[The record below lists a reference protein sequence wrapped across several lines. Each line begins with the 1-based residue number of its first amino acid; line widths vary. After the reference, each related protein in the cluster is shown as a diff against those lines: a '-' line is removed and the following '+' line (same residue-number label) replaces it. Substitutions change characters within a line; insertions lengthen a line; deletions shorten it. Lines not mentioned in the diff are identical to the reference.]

1 MNDKQKSLLKI
12 VAPYITIIIALG
24 GFWFT
29 MTGAFQTK
37 VEAAADK
44 QMTIQTFKMVQQQF
58 TVITRESQIERLSMK
73 IDYLTKHKYEL
84 KDQLRKH
91 PGDSDI
97 QEEMNE
103 VNIQLKD
110 AKEDLK
116 QLLDKPLLDTN

>member
-1 MNDKQKSLLKI
+1 MTDNQKKGILAT
-12 VAPYITIIIALG
+12 APYITIIIAAV
-24 GFWFT
+24 GFYFSFDNVYQRK
-29 MTGAFQTK
+29 A
-37 VEAAADK
+37 EAAADK